1 MKPKKNKQQRP
12 NIHTKFS
19 LSDEECRVLSD
30 ALTFMLNLKDF
41 SLEEEKINYD
51 SADNAETKLFDKV
64 TELTRGEVRA
74 TSKAIDVVLLRLPDK
89 ADEYAYMEDDFP
101 ELLSNLKENLPILQH
116 LQLVFQA
123 VVRDLRKN
131 K

>member
-12 NIHTKFS
+12 NVHTKFN
-19 LSDEECRVLSD
+19 LSDEACRALSD

-51 SADNAETKLFDKV
+51 SADNAEAKLFDKV

-74 TSKAIDVVLLRLPDK
+74 ASKAIDVVLIRLQD
-89 ADEYAYMEDDFP
+89 ATDEYAFMEEDFP
-101 ELLSNLKENLPILQH
+101 ELLSSLKENLPILQE
-116 LQLVFQA
+116 LQPIFKA

-131 K
+131 